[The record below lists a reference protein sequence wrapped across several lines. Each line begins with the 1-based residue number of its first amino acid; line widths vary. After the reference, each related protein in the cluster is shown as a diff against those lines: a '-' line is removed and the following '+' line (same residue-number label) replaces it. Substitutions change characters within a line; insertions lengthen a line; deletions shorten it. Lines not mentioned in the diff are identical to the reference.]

1 MTLILFGHLQEEM
14 MATAKA
20 VVLDQPMGTFQ
31 VEEFSVPDPAPGT
44 VLLRQELAGCCA
56 TDAHTYLGQ
65 WKAEF
70 PVIMGHEN
78 VGVIE
83 AIGHGGAVD
92 FLGRELRV
100 GDRVIARTTHCGSC
114 YECRGARI
122 PRNCRNQWV
131 RYGFSSPQTSAFSGG
146 YGEYLYLSSPQTT
159 FMLKVD
165 TRPSIAVLHEPLG
178 VAAHAVRKAQPKLGS
193 TIVVQ
198 GSGAIGLFTLG
209 LARLAGATRAI
220 VVGGPADRLELAQAF
235 GADVVINID
244 ELRTPEERM
253 RAVVAETPGQLGAD
267 VVYGCVGK
275 APAWSEG
282 VGYLRD
288 GEGRFLEVGLAG
300 DDGEVP
306 FNPATNLVAKNAT
319 FIGALGMADED
330 SLAAVR
336 VMEGR
341 LLPLERMVSHQLPLH
356 RVADAIGALNGDYF
370 LDGRAAFKIAIAPNG
385 TAA

>member
-1 MTLILFGHLQEEM
+1 
-14 MATAKA
+14 MATGKA
-20 VVLDQPMGTFQ
+20 VVLDQPMGTFRI
-31 VEEFSVPDPAPGT
+31 EAFDVPDPAPGT
-44 VLLRQELAGCCA
+44 VLLWQELAGCCA

-65 WKAEF
+65 WKADF

-78 VGVIE
+78 VGTVE
-83 AIGHGGAVD
+83 AIGPGGALD
-92 FLGRELRV
+92 FIGRELRV
-100 GDRVIARTTHCGSC
+100 GDRVIARTTSCGAC
-114 YECRGARI
+114 YECRGART
-122 PRNCRNQWV
+122 PRRCRNQLV
-131 RYGFSSPQTSAFSGG
+131 RYGFSSSQTAPLSGG

-165 TRPSIAVLHEPLG
+165 ARPSIAVLHEPLG

-193 TIVVQ
+193 TVVVQ

-220 VVGGPADRLELAQAF
+220 VVGGPSDRLELAQAF

-244 ELRTPEERM
+244 EMRSPEERM
-253 RAVVAETPGQLGAD
+253 RAVVAETPGGLGAD

-275 APAWSEG
+275 AAAWSEG
-282 VGYLRD
+282 IGYLRD
-288 GEGRFLEVGLAG
+288 GDGRFLEVGLAG

-306 FNPATNLVAKNAT
+306 FNPATQLVAKNAS

-336 VMEGR
+336 VMEGK
-341 LLPLERMVSHQLPLH
+341 LLPLEQMVSHQLPLE
-356 RVADAIGALNGDYF
+356 RVADAITALNGDYR
-370 LDGRAAFKIAIAPNG
+370 LDGRTAFKIAIAPNG
-385 TAA
+385 TMP